1 LYLEGLGE
9 VVVQEEP
16 AWAVRLLGA
25 ANSLREAIEAPMPP
39 LVRARYENMVSTA
52 RAQLGEEIFAMTW
65 REGQSMTPEQALAA
79 QGPAAIT
86 KQASS
91 ISQPE
96 TTDESSSTLSA
107 GLTKREAEV
116 LRLIARGLTNADIAA
131 QLVISPLTV
140 NAYLR
145 SIYSKLGV
153 SSRTAAMRYAIDH
166 NLT

>member
-1 LYLEGLGE
+1 M
-9 VVVQEEP
+9 
-16 AWAVRLLGA
+16 
-25 ANSLREAIEAPMPP
+25 I
-39 LVRARYENMVSTA
+39 
-52 RAQLGEEIFAMTW
+52 W

-91 ISQPE
+91 ILQPK
-96 TTDESSSTLSA
+96 TTNTSSSTLPA
-107 GLTKREAEV
+107 GLTRREAEV
-116 LRLIARGLTNADIAA
+116 LRLIAGGLSNAEIAA

-166 NLT
+166 NFI